1 MKTAGEI
8 KTQIER
14 LAGQIQI
21 PSDLITSF
29 GKFPRHYTYLYL
41 ENNEYHWIT
50 GGNSQRISARANTDI
65 GKLTY
70 MVFETL
76 TRQMGLIHEVT
87 HRDRNPAL
95 DHRRLA
101 WTIAR
106 QKPLQEELNW
116 YPYKDH
122 Q

>member
-1 MKTAGEI
+1 MKTSGEI
-8 KTQIER
+8 KTQLEK

-21 PSDLITSF
+21 LSDLIPSF
-29 GKFPRHYTYLYL
+29 ERFPGHYTYLYL
-41 ENNEYHWIT
+41 ENNEYDWIT
-50 GGNSQRISARANTDI
+50 GGNSQRISARATTDI
-65 GKLTY
+65 GELTY

-101 WTIAR
+101 WLIAR

-116 YPYKDH
+116 YLYKDH